1 MFDMLKWA
9 WLQVMELIHHDE
21 VLAAGVALGLG
32 IALTDAIARL
42 LPPNMDAY
50 YAQRLTRLIV
60 FGTSTT
66 AAFALN
72 PTRLG
77 FVLAMMVGA
86 AAPGLQILLMRALY
100 ARFPAMKPQALVCNA
115 DDKPPPSSL
124 TR

>member
-1 MFDMLKWA
+1 MFDMLKWG
-9 WLQVMELIHHDE
+9 WLQLIELFRLNE
-21 VLAAGVALGLG
+21 VLAASAALWLG
-32 IALTDAIARL
+32 IALTDTIARL
-42 LPPNMDAY
+42 LPPKMDAY

-60 FGTSTT
+60 FGVSTT

-100 ARFPAMKPQALVCNA
+100 ARFPAMKPQALVCNV
-115 DDKPPPSSL
+115 DDRPPPASL
-124 TR
+124 QK

>member
-1 MFDMLKWA
+1 MFDMLKWG
-9 WLQVMELIHHDE
+9 WLQLMELFRLNE
-21 VLAAGVALGLG
+21 VLAASAALWLG

-42 LPPNMDAY
+42 LPPDMDSY

-100 ARFPAMKPQALVCNA
+100 ARFPAMKPQALVCNV
-115 DDKPPPSSL
+115 DDKPPPASL
-124 TR
+124 TK